1 MTALETTQRYASPP
15 SIEVMHTAIGALR
28 REYADRERDDPQADA
43 APIRAMARMVSAL
56 EAECIAR
63 GYDAQV
69 VREAITNRTIG
80 DVNPRLIVEHDAMY
94 DYRSLADDLGI
105 AFPQENINGYI
116 ASGETYLALCQR
128 MMDHD
133 RALFARGWDL
143 HMYDLAGIGNPL
155 LREAIAHDQR
165 TIWGLSFTPEQ
176 IFLSTGSLDGLDKS
190 LRGLRATRWDGP
202 PGSTSLLFPTPS
214 FALPEWQAKTFGI
227 NVVRVPTSPAHNYK
241 LTPDELL
248 ATLRAHPE
256 ARGIYLILSNNP
268 SAYSYSPHELR
279 SLFAIV
285 ASHPEL
291 MVLADM
297 AYTGTGRMEDEQA
310 RVRAFADMGIL
321 PQTLLCWS
329 LSKVYTMTGDRF
341 GWVSVGDP
349 SLAPQLRISWMNS
362 SATLPAEWQLRFM
375 AFYEHVQRSPAIR
388 DKVSALYA
396 LRRRALIH
404 QLQTLN
410 DEHHLFRRIN
420 LDDGGTIYT
429 WSQLSE
435 GQDVFSVFSR
445 TGIAGVAGSA
455 FGYTND
461 HLRFSVGIEPVPGW
475 EQFAAGIKGKS
486 DEKTALGQ

>member
-1 MTALETTQRYASPP
+1 MRTLETTKRSAASP
-15 SIEVMHTAIGALR
+15 SIAETYTAIGALR
-28 REYADRERDDPQADA
+28 REYADRERADPQAEA
-43 APIRAMARMVSAL
+43 APIRAMARMVSDL

-63 GYDAQV
+63 GYDARV
-69 VREAITNRTIG
+69 VRETISNRTIG
-80 DVNPRLIVEHDAMY
+80 DVNPRLIVERDATY

-116 ASGETYLALCQR
+116 ASGETYLALRQR
-128 MMDHD
+128 MMDYD
-133 RALFARGWDL
+133 RALFARGWDV
-143 HMYDLAGIGNPL
+143 HMYDLAGVGNPL
-155 LREAIAHDQR
+155 LRETIAQDQQ
-165 TIWGLSFTPEQ
+165 TTWGLSFTPEQ
-176 IFLSTGSLDGLDKS
+176 IFLCTGSLDGLDKS
-190 LRGLRATRWDGP
+190 LRGLRATRWNGP
-202 PGSTSLLFPTPS
+202 AGSTSLLFPTPS
-214 FALPEWQAKTFGI
+214 FAIPEWQAKTFGI
-227 NVVRVPTSPAHNYK
+227 NVVRVPTNPAHNYK

-256 ARGIYLILSNNP
+256 ARGMYLILSNNP
-268 SAYSYSPHELR
+268 SAYSYSPRELR
-279 SLFAIV
+279 ALFAVV
-285 ASHPEL
+285 AAHPEF

-310 RVRAFADMGIL
+310 RVRVFAEMGIL

-349 SLAPQLRISWMNS
+349 SLAPLLRISWMNS

-388 DKVSALYA
+388 EKVSALYA
-396 LRRRALIH
+396 LRRRALSS

-410 DEHHLFRRIN
+410 DAHQLFRRIN
-420 LDDGGTIYT
+420 LDDGGTIYN

-435 GQDVFSVFSR
+435 GQDVYSVFAR

-461 HLRFSVGIEPVPGW
+461 HIRFSVGIEPVPGW
-475 EQFAAGIKGKS
+475 EQFATGVTG
-486 DEKTALGQ
+486 EKR